1 MNKNSPPQFF
11 NIKMEIK
18 GVFNMIDKNKMVK
31 VINKFNGTVGYDV
44 PEMGVHR
51 NFYPKESKEIS
62 FEELER
68 LSFVPGG
75 DVILRNYLE
84 IVDEDAI
91 MALFNEKPEPEY
103 HYSEND
109 IKQLLTTGTLDQFLD
124 CLDFAPDVI
133 KDMIKDLAVE
143 LPLNDMAK
151 RQAIQNKLG
160 FDVTRAIEIKNTKYD
175 GETEETAETKVSGRR
190 TAPIK
195 TDNATAAP
203 SGRRYKPIT
212 KDE

>member
-1 MNKNSPPQFF
+1 
-11 NIKMEIK
+11 
-18 GVFNMIDKNKMVK
+18 MIDKNKMVK

-103 HYSEND
+103 HYSESD
-109 IKQLLTTGTLDQFLD
+109 VKQLLTTGTLDQFLD

-151 RQAIQNKLG
+151 RQAIQDKLG
-160 FDVTRAIEIKNTKYD
+160 FDVTKAIEIKNTKYD
-175 GETEETAETKVSGRR
+175 DGSEEVTETKVSGRR
-190 TAPIK
+190 AAPIK

-203 SGRRYKPIT
+203 SGRRYKSIT
-212 KDE
+212 KNE